1 MRRFR
6 AIFKKE
12 FRQIRRDPLSLGL
25 LIVVPAMLLVL
36 YGYALSFDVKHI
48 RMGVLDEDNT
58 TESRALLDGL
68 FRNPY
73 FDRQFALQRREDADP
88 LLSRGHVRAVMIIP
102 RGYARQIEQRE
113 TATVQVLVDAGDANT
128 AATAIGYV
136 EVFAERTTRALRVD
150 VLKEAGMTPQSPAVL
165 VEPRI
170 WFNPELVS
178 ARFLVPGLI
187 GLLLMLSAVIATSL
201 SIVREKEQE
210 TMEQIMVSPVKPEE
224 LILGKT
230 LPYILI
236 GLVTMSMILL
246 LGRVLFGVVVQGSY
260 VLLALTSLLFLFAAL
275 GMGVL
280 ISSVTRSQ
288 QMAFQIAVIASLLPS
303 IILSGFIFPIA
314 NFPLPIKA
322 ITLAVPPRYFVTALR
337 EIILKGAAFD
347 VVWPQLAALLA
358 LGVAFNVL
366 AAWSTRKT
374 V

>member
-1 MRRFR
+1 
-6 AIFKKE
+6 
-12 FRQIRRDPLSLGL
+12 
-25 LIVVPAMLLVL
+25 
-36 YGYALSFDVKHI
+36 
-48 RMGVLDEDNT
+48 
-58 TESRALLDGL
+58 
-68 FRNPY
+68 
-73 FDRQFALQRREDADP
+73 
-88 LLSRGHVRAVMIIP
+88 
-102 RGYARQIEQRE
+102 
-113 TATVQVLVDAGDANT
+113 
-128 AATAIGYV
+128 
-136 EVFAERTTRALRVD
+136 
-150 VLKEAGMTPQSPAVL
+150 MTPQSPAVL

-322 ITLAVPPRYFVTALR
+322 ITLAVPPRY
-337 EIILKGAAFD
+337 KGAAFD